1 MAARRTRRT
10 RAELQEATRAG
21 LLAAGAE
28 VFAELGYH
36 AASVE
41 EIARRAGYTRGAVY
55 SNFAAG
61 KPDLFLALIDDR
73 NAELT
78 SRLTATLGE
87 KDPGSFAATYTHVV
101 RPQDTDPL
109 QRAADEFLSA
119 AADDPDLRERAAR
132 LIITTLDRVTA
143 LMTEQLI
150 SEGTDPPVP
159 PSELAL
165 LAVALSAG
173 LRPIQAISPELI
185 PRDFELR
192 MIGLVAGQPHEAG
205 TAD

>member
-1 MAARRTRRT
+1 
-10 RAELQEATRAG
+10 
-21 LLAAGAE
+21 LLVAGAE

-55 SNFAAG
+55 SNFPGG
-61 KPDLFLALIDDR
+61 KPDLFLALADAR

-78 SRLTATLGE
+78 RGLTAALGAG
-87 KDPGSFAATYTHVV
+87 DPERFAATYAHVV
-101 RPQDTDPL
+101 RPADPDPL
-109 QRAADEFLSA
+109 QRASDEFLSA
-119 AADDPDLRERAAR
+119 AADDPELRQRAAR
-132 LIITTLDRVTA
+132 LIMTTLDRVTA
-143 LMTEQLI
+143 LMSEQLAA
-150 SEGTDPPVP
+150 EGTEPPVP
-159 PSELAL
+159 VSELAL

-173 LRPIQAISPELI
+173 LRSIEAISPDLV

-192 MIGLVAGQPHEAG
+192 VIGLVAGDRHGAG